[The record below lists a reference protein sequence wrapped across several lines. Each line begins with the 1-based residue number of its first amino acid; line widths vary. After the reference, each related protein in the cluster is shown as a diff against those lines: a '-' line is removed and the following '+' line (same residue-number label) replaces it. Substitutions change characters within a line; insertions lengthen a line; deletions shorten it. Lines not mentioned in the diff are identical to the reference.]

1 MANKYLLPCHTCDHQ
16 FEVEVGQ
23 AGQELTCPR
32 CDSQTMVPT
41 MGQIRKLEMVET
53 TAPRVA
59 IPEKTGHQ
67 GLKGWLFAG
76 GLTLF
81 ILALAA
87 GIALWFYA
95 ESLITRVDVEA
106 LVQSAVEPVDQ
117 LSPGELWDYWHEMV
131 GTTEALPEWQE
142 TVTQGQTRQGE
153 YLLIFAYAL
162 FGIAAVGLFSMLASF
177 AIKRKRGALR

>member
-1 MANKYLLPCHTCDHQ
+1 MANKYLLPCNTCDQ
-16 FEVEVGQ
+16 PIEVEVRQ
-23 AGQELTCPR
+23 AGQELTCPQ
-32 CDSQTMVPT
+32 CGEQTTVPT
-41 MGQIRKLEMVET
+41 MGEIRKLEMVET
-53 TAPRVA
+53 ATPQVA
-59 IPEKTGHQ
+59 KPAKTGHQ

-76 GLTLF
+76 GLTVF

-153 YLLIFAYAL
+153 YLLMFAYAL
-162 FGIAAVGLFSMLASF
+162 FGISAVGLVSMLASF
-177 AIKRKRGALR
+177 AIKR